1 MAEPIVFYFEFASPY
16 AYLAAQ
22 RIDEAAARRGR
33 GVDWR
38 AISLAHVLKARGVSR
53 DAMPR
58 EKLDY
63 ILRDA
68 FRVAEMAGVAIRM
81 PRSFPTDSKAAR
93 QAFWR
98 LKARDPALAVRF
110 ARAAYDRYWGRGED
124 IATAEQLAEAAAPLG
139 VARGTPP
146 RTPPP
151 RPPPGRHRRH
161 EPGGGPGGLRRP
173 ELHRR
178 RRAVLGPGP
187 HRHARM
193 APRRGPAGI
202 APARAALLCSPAM
215 KP

>member
-1 MAEPIVFYFEFASPY
+1 MAGPIAFYFEFASPY

-22 RIDEAAARRGR
+22 RIDEAAARCGR

-68 FRVAEMAGVAIRM
+68 LRAAEMAAVPMRL
-81 PRSFPTDSKAAR
+81 PESFPVDSKAAR

-110 ARAAYDRYWGRGED
+110 ARAAAPVAVVRGAD

-139 VARGTPP
+139 VPAEEIAAAQADATARQAAIDATD
-146 RTPPP
+146 
-151 RPPPGRHRRH
+151 
-161 EPGGGPGGLRRP
+161 
-173 ELHRR
+173 
-178 RRAVLGPGP
+178 RAVAEGVFGAPSFIVDGELFWGQD
-187 HRHARM
+187 RIAMVEWRLSQAR
-193 APRRGPAGI
+193 PA
-202 APARAALLCSPAM
+202 
-215 KP
+215 